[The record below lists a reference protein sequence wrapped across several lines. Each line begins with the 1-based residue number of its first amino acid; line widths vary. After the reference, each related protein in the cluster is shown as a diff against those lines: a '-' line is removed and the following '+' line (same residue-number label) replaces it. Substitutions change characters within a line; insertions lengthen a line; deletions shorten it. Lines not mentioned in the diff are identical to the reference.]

1 MARLLNH
8 TQSKKTSPMKT
19 LHNIALTVVAML
31 LPAMACAQSS
41 TTINMAYTAIG
52 IWNATDNR
60 ANMVNI
66 MDVALDQSLWRG
78 ATFQANL
85 LSVNNMRGLM
95 GRPAATPDGG
105 IFGTIA
111 NTSIPLS
118 LFKFGIEQQAGRTC
132 SFIGVRNI
140 HSDYFVTP
148 WNSIYTAAVNGLLP
162 TLSRQMPF
170 ANSAGAA
177 LGLHFHWDIT
187 RWGLSYKSSLYNGR
201 ASTRWDEV
209 FRFRPRRDGVVCL
222 SELAMEGKPNTY
234 VGIYKIGAATGRVR
248 ADDDSDKS
256 YGGSYWAQVEQPLY
270 VEPNGTAVMLIL
282 RGGYASKNL
291 WQGYWGAGL
300 AMRGV
305 AAKGVDYLG
314 ALVTRTWH
322 KIECETAV
330 ELTYAYTW
338 RFITAQPSI
347 HWVHTSSAN
356 RWFGELRL
364 SLAFNHHSER

>member
-1 MARLLNH
+1 
-8 TQSKKTSPMKT
+8 MKT

-31 LPAMACAQSS
+31 LPAMVCAQSS

-118 LFKFGIEQQAGRTC
+118 LFKFGIEQQAGRTR